1 MADTNLDADQIRELF
16 ENISSAVS
24 RTAEEFDEFG
34 NLLSEEQRREKR
46 RQQVVEEVAK
56 KEEELQKKKLE
67 IIQDSIKGLV
77 AFGSTLVSAPGSF
90 APMKQALNI
99 VSKSISSFA
108 DKFGM
113 LGKVVS
119 AFVESFNEVAQ
130 FLVDRFEKA
139 YGNFEELTKTGVV
152 TTFRDLNEISGTLGL
167 TFDDA
172 KQVLSAASKDLSL
185 IGGSAISGR
194 KQFELL
200 AFESEDVRRTFQRI
214 GIGAAEFNEY
224 QISYVAQQERM
235 TRGQIGDIR
244 KLSAGSQD
252 YILQLDALAKLTG
265 LSRKQ
270 IQSDLEARMRDTRY
284 RAGISTLPR
293 EIKNEID
300 KMLTA
305 LGSFAPDFSD
315 GMKDLIASGGAPT
328 TEAAKRVAT
337 TLSQGGLNVLQLV
350 QDIRSGGVKGMEAL
364 QKMSSAA
371 GPAADK
377 IGVLAAV
384 VGDSNNLTKAQVELM
399 ELQLRA
405 GKMTQKEFDEMVKSG
420 KKTVT
425 TQGDVNDSLANA
437 KQSAYN
443 AAINL
448 DLVAT
453 SSDLVAKGISLMA
466 EAMDEV
472 SEKMFKLAGKELPEY
487 FKLRQEERKT
497 IEAEKKER
505 EKLAELIGESQ
516 KEEKKLSELKIKLA
530 NETDQRQKKLLQQ
543 QIDYTEQQIQ
553 FLKSDQFDAA
563 KKQQEQK
570 VNEAVKKRQDAIRK
584 REEND
589 RAEGRAIPG
598 SAGIGRPSA
607 QQLTENRI
615 TEEDLIKRGF
625 NIKPGATQKEGAGIS
640 PKLLKIAEV
649 LNAKFSGD
657 IERFTGFNDGYN
669 RGSGSKHSDGMAFDF
684 TLKEYSEE
692 KFNEIASALK
702 SAGASSVLDE
712 YKNPSRHA
720 TGKHIHVEIPEFAKG
735 GIVTGPKTGFPAML
749 HGKEMIQ
756 PLNSDSILEKLA
768 TTPST
773 EIVKQPEP
781 MIDMGPLKEAFNK
794 MDQKLSSVVEL
805 LSNGNRY
812 TKNIAQNLV

>member
-77 AFGSTLVSAPGSF
+77 AFGSTVVSAPGSF

-99 VSKSISSFA
+99 TSKAISSFA
-108 DKFGM
+108 DKFGI

-152 TTFRDLNEISGTLGL
+152 TTFRDLNEISKTLGL

-172 KQVLSAASKDLSL
+172 QKVLSAASKDLSL

-284 RAGISTLPR
+284 RAGISTLAP

-305 LGSFAPDFSD
+305 LGSFAPDMAD

-328 TEAAKRVAT
+328 TEAAKRVAL

-377 IGVLAAV
+377 IGELAKV
-384 VGDSNNLTKAQVELM
+384 TGDSNILTKAQVELM
-399 ELQLRA
+399 ELQLRT

-443 AAINL
+443 VAINL

-466 EAMDEV
+466 GAMDEV
-472 SEKMFKLAGKELPEY
+472 SEGMFKLAGKELPAY
-487 FKLRQEERKT
+487 FKLRREERKA
-497 IEAEKKER
+497 IEEYNRTLQEAKDITVRIYDESAGEAVDVTTSR
-505 EKLAELIGESQ
+505 E
-516 KEEKKLSELKIKLA
+516 
-530 NETDQRQKKLLQQ
+530 DQIFASRMKM
-543 QIDYTEQQIQ
+543 
-553 FLKSDQFDAA
+553 DAA
-563 KKQQEQK
+563 KK
-570 VNEAVKKRQDAIRK
+570 A

-589 RAEGRAIPG
+589 RREGIVRPITTG
-598 SAGIGRPSA
+598 EGVAGLPNASMLKNNRM
-607 QQLTENRI
+607 TEA
-615 TEEDLIKRGF
+615 DLIKLGF
-625 NIKPGATQKEGAGIS
+625 NIKPGNTQKEGAGIS
-640 PKLLKIAEV
+640 PKLIKVAEA

-669 RGSGSKHSDGMAFDF
+669 RGSGSTHSNGMAFDF
-684 TLKEYSEE
+684 TLKEYSEK

-735 GIVTGPKTGFPAML
+735 GIVTGSKTGFPAML